1 MSGIHSSRLAA
12 SKTHRRFVDST
23 RRSIRRLGWELAN
36 STDISPTIV
45 GAQPLPFA
53 VPPGLE
59 RALGYRGNL
68 PFVQFG
74 FVPNSRQLA
83 YCDGGDDVPSDE
95 SLWTWFL
102 KHPLISPHLPENRYP
117 TLYGVFPRN
126 GERPTL
132 EQIFEDGEGKGYQA
146 PHCLLLDR
154 QVRKAYLSERNQT
167 MILFAAVEPESGD
180 HHTVFVDGLLMSPGT
195 EDYKTPTPAE
205 LVDQFR
211 RFLDH
216 ELEIARNA

>member
-12 SKTHRRFVDST
+12 SKAHRRFVEST
-23 RRSIRRLGWELAN
+23 RRSIRRLGWKLPN
-36 STDISPTIV
+36 SAGISPTIV

-53 VPPGLE
+53 VPPALE

-68 PFVQFG
+68 RFVRFG
-74 FVPNSRQLA
+74 FVPNSRQFA

-95 SLWTWFL
+95 SLWIWFL
-102 KHPLISPHLPENRYP
+102 NHPLISPHLPESRYS

-132 EQIFEDGEGKGYQA
+132 EQIFREGEGYQA
-146 PHCLLLDR
+146 SHCLLLDR
-154 QVRKAYLSERNQT
+154 QVRKAYVSQRDLT
-167 MILFAAVEPESGD
+167 MILFAAVEPDSGD

-195 EDYKTPTPAE
+195 EDYKTPPPAE

-211 RFLDH
+211 GFLDH
-216 ELEIARNA
+216 ELEMARNV